1 MNELEDMVCHNKT
14 ANDNISNL
22 FWGKYKLE
30 SQNICGEECNIDALL
45 NFDGIVPPI
54 GLIGLQY
61 IQTLK
66 KPTLHYETDEIPIQD
81 DLLKILLD
89 MNNEHSG
96 GEIFSNATK
105 DYIDGG
111 IDGGNVK
118 TKKNTRRKH
127 AKLQQRK
134 TRRK

>member
-14 ANDNISNL
+14 TNDNISNL

-30 SQNICGEECNIDALL
+30 SQNICGEECNIAPLL
-45 NFDGIVPPI
+45 KHDGVVLPI
-54 GLIGLQY
+54 GLIGLHY

-66 KPTLHYETDEIPIQD
+66 KPTLHYEIEETPIQD

-96 GEIFSNATK
+96 GEIFTNEPGSINEPDAV
-105 DYIDGG
+105 
-111 IDGGNVK
+111 NVK
-118 TKKNTRRKH
+118 PKK
-127 AKLQQRK
+127 K
-134 TRRK
+134 TRKKHSKQRRQTKRK

>member
-14 ANDNISNL
+14 TNDNISNL

-30 SQNICGEECNIDALL
+30 SQNICGEECNIDTLL
-45 NFDGIVPPI
+45 NFDGVVPPI

-66 KPTLHYETDEIPIQD
+66 KPTLHYEIEENPVQD

-96 GEIFSNATK
+96 GEIFSNET
-105 DYIDGG
+105 DDV
-111 IDGGNVK
+111 NVK
-118 TKKNTRRKH
+118 TKKNTRKKH
-127 AKLQQRK
+127 SKQQRK